1 MGKPGG
7 GGGIPTIPEGK
18 PGGGGGM
25 WSCGATSHN
34 ISGRRASSG
43 CDLLVLPGGGPSGI
57 GMSSSVS
64 SSSSSFDM
72 PGGGP
77 SGIGISSSASS
88 TYANQSTEKD
98 TRINGSPP
106 SSSSGLL
113 VGAVFLE
120 VWPSLG
126 CRRERY
132 TSFRCSGCSSKYFS
146 FFLMMLSSSAF
157 NSLSLFWSASESDAV
172 EESFSIS
179 SSRSGIRCY
188 NLQVPQCVG
197 HTPCVLFHQ

>member
-1 MGKPGG
+1 MVRGNREEEWGKARWGNQEAEGG
-7 GGGIPTIPEGK
+7 KARWGNRVAEEVYLRFLKGNQEEAGVG
-18 PGGGGGM
+18 
-25 WSCGATSHN
+25 CGVAMIWTLHSRD

-64 SSSSSFDM
+64 TSSSFNM

-88 TYANQSTEKD
+88 THANQSAEKH
-98 TRINGSPP
+98 TRRNGSPP

-113 VGAVFLE
+113 VGAAFLE

-132 TSFRCSGCSSKYFS
+132 TSFRCSGCSSRYFS
-146 FFLMMLSSSAF
+146 FFLIMLSSSVF
-157 NSLSLFWSASESDAV
+157 NSLSLF
-172 EESFSIS
+172 
-179 SSRSGIRCY
+179 
-188 NLQVPQCVG
+188 
-197 HTPCVLFHQ
+197 